1 MRSKPTLPA
10 RFPDPDALRP
20 AWVPPRTPKTA
31 PGWTLYGVL
40 DAHEAATLPWV
51 PELPVY
57 LVPTVVGGFYAY
69 VPDEAYAWLARLRDT
84 VVVVGNPDARFHPT
98 AELLAVLCGLL
109 RTASL
114 RALLLLTRLDR
125 PAMEAAMLA
134 LMATRDPPA
143 QPRTRTSPGRA
154 PAQPRK
160 TSAPVAPSK
169 PSRRLPG
176 PAERPQRGS
185 QGKARGR

>member
-1 MRSKPTLPA
+1 MRSKPY
-10 RFPDPDALRP
+10 
-20 AWVPPRTPKTA
+20 VPEL

-40 DAHEAATLPWV
+40 DAHEAATLPWA
-51 PELPVY
+51 PQLPVY
-57 LVPTVVGGFYAY
+57 LVPTVVGGYYAY
-69 VPDEAYAWLARLRDT
+69 VPEAAYVWLARLQDT
-84 VVVVGNPDARFHPT
+84 PVVVGNPDARFHPT

-114 RALLLLTRLDR
+114 RALLILTRLDR

-134 LMATRDPPA
+134 HMATRDRPA
-143 QPRTRTSPGRA
+143 KPARQRTPGRA

-160 TSAPVAPSK
+160 SPAPVAPAE
-169 PSRRLPG
+169 RAGRLPG